1 MPANGEA
8 RAGLSALTRPSTRD
22 RSQGGIC
29 VAYPLGLGYNYNIS
43 LQAPIMSPEECRSI
57 RETAG
62 LTRPQLADAIGV
74 GSSAIKKYETGL
86 VQISDERAAQITAAC
101 RIDAAAFWSAAERAR
116 PQAGYYKS
124 RAANR
129 STDDNEYTANGE
141 GLGGLASWLIPV
153 GALLA
158 IGLVAV
164 LSVQDA
170 A

>member
-1 MPANGEA
+1 MRKIGRCLAFLL
-8 RAGLSALTRPSTRD
+8 GLS
-22 RSQGGIC
+22 
-29 VAYPLGLGYNYNIS
+29 YNYNIR
-43 LQAPIMSPEECRSI
+43 LQALIMSPEECRSI

-101 RIDAAAFWSAAERAR
+101 RNDAAAFWSVTERAR

-129 STDDNEYTANGE
+129 STDDDEYTANGE

>member
-1 MPANGEA
+1 
-8 RAGLSALTRPSTRD
+8 
-22 RSQGGIC
+22 
-29 VAYPLGLGYNYNIS
+29 
-43 LQAPIMSPEECRSI
+43 MSPEECRSI

-86 VQISDERAAQITAAC
+86 VQISDERAAQITAA
-101 RIDAAAFWSAAERAR
+101 RNDAAAFWSATERAR

-129 STDDNEYTANGE
+129 STDDDEYAPNGE

-153 GALLA
+153 GALIA
-158 IGLVAV
+158 IGLVAF